1 VASHRTVTRLA
12 RVTALTAVPALVGAL
27 GAVPAAAQPKAK
39 AKPKWAISWRQE
51 FVGRGAPSKK
61 YWQAH
66 HGNGIN
72 GYGHKALQFY
82 DPRNAV
88 LNGKG
93 QLVLTAQKK
102 RNGQTCWNGPCQY
115 VSGRVDTRDL
125 FAHGYGRFVARMKL
139 PTGTGLWPAFWMQT
153 VDKRRSKYAEI
164 DVVETIGNEP
174 NRVQGFAHA
183 SHGRVAAGS
192 LLLKKPL
199 SAGYHNY
206 SVEWSPK
213 GIVWR
218 VDGRKYASL
227 KKYKGW
233 TFNKKMFLIL
243 NLQVGGEWP
252 GPPNA
257 ATRFPARMY
266 VDWIRIYKRVK

>member
-1 VASHRTVTRLA
+1 MLAGALVAS
-12 RVTALTAVPALVGAL
+12 PAG
-27 GAVPAAAQPKAK
+27 AQPKAQAK
-39 AKPKWAISWRQE
+39 AKAKWAISWRQE
-51 FVGRGAPSKK
+51 FVGYGAPSAK
-61 YWQAH
+61 YWNAH
-66 HGNGIN
+66 NGNGVN
-72 GYGHKALQFY
+72 GYGHKALQYY
-82 DPRNAV
+82 DPANAQ
-88 LNGKG
+88 LNGNG
-93 QLVLTAQKK
+93 QLVLTAEKK
-102 RNGQTCWNGPCQY
+102 RNGKACWNGPCQY

-125 FAHGYGRFVARMKL
+125 FSHGYGRFVARMKL
-139 PTGTGLWPAFWMQT
+139 PTGVGLWPAFWMQT
-153 VDKRRSKYAEI
+153 VDKRRSQYAEI

-174 NRVQGFAHA
+174 NRVQGFAHTA
-183 SHGRVAAGS
+183 KGKVAAGS

-206 SVEWSPK
+206 SVEWTPK

-252 GPPNA
+252 GKPNA
-257 ATRFPARMY
+257 ATRFPARMSI
-266 VDWIRIYKRVK
+266 DWIRIYKRVG